1 MSTLDAV
8 VVATDHASVAEVCE
22 RIGAPVEL
30 TRSDHPSGTDRIAEV
45 AERGAYADYDVIVN
59 IQGDEPLL
67 REEHLAAAVSLVRA
81 GWAIGT
87 CATPMG
93 GAEGRSDP
101 SVVKVARSETG
112 QALYFSRA
120 AIPYK
125 RDAAPTSDELAAAP
139 FLRHIGIYAYSRDA
153 LLAWVAQ
160 PPSPLERLEML
171 EQLRPLEAGV
181 KIGVAVVGSADAG
194 VDTPADAV
202 RTESRLREMG
212 FAPFT
217 EPTGAS

>member
-1 MSTLDAV
+1 MLDAV
-8 VVATDHASVAEVCE
+8 VVATDHPSVVDVCE

-30 TRSDHPSGTDRIAEV
+30 TRADHPSGTDRIAEV
-45 AERGAYADYDVIVN
+45 AERPEYAGYDVIVN

-67 REEHLAAAVSLVRA
+67 REEHLAAAVDLVRG

-87 CATPMG
+87 CATPLG
-93 GAEGRSDP
+93 SAEDRSDP

-139 FLRHIGIYAYSRDA
+139 FLRHIGIYAYTRPA

-160 PPSPLERLEML
+160 PPSPLERLELL

-181 KIGVAVVGSADAG
+181 KIGVAVVGSADGG

-202 RTESRLREMG
+202 RTESRLRELG
-212 FAPFT
+212 FEPFT